1 MTVAPWAAMHE
12 VNGIPASETDYSDI
26 KYYPDT
32 YLHNVRLQIDANKKF
47 NFYVGVD
54 NLLDTKPPLGTLGTG
69 FGSAI
74 YDNVGRFFYAGVVAK
89 F

>member
-1 MTVAPWAAMHE
+1 MPVARPSPAAM
-12 VNGIPASETDYSDI
+12 PAMCVPCPSMSCEI
-26 KYYPDT
+26 
-32 YLHNVRLQIDANKKF
+32 RLLASICAAQIDANKKF
-47 NFYVGVD
+47 NFYIGVD
-54 NLLDTKPPLGTLGTG
+54 NLLDTKPPLGTTGAG